1 VVTIKEIH
9 REISGSR
16 IGDYEDYS
24 LLGQP
29 IAPCTLAEVERRFGV
44 RTPIIRVRST
54 NEFI

>member
-16 IGDYEDYS
+16 VGDYEDYS

-44 RTPIIRVRST
+44 RTFHHQGK
-54 NEFI
+54 EYE